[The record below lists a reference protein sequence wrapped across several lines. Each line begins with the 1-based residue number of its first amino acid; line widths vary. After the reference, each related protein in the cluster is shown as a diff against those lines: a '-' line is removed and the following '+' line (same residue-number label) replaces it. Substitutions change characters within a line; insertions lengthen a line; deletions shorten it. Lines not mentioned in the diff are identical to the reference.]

1 MKEKKIIA
9 LGFFDGVH
17 AGHQALLRECR
28 SLAHRLGVSAA
39 ALTFA
44 AHPDTLV
51 FGKTPGLI
59 NTAEDRALLLRR
71 AGMDQVLV
79 LPFDK
84 TVMTMPWQE
93 FFRDLLEEQDAA
105 GLVCG
110 HDFRFGNR
118 GEGTA
123 ALLRDACKDAGI
135 PCVVVPEQKIDGI
148 TISSTYIRTLLEEGR
163 MGQAARF
170 LGHPHMLSGTVLP
183 GRQLGRTLGIPTA
196 NLSFPQ
202 GVLCP
207 KKGVY
212 ACKVFF
218 DGEEHI
224 AVTNIGIR
232 PTVGGTGITVESWLP
247 DFSGDLYGKRL
258 EVEFHEFIRPE
269 RRFADL
275 DEMRR
280 EIRKNAEQTRLFFRE
295 PC

>member
-1 MKEKKIIA
+1 M
-9 LGFFDGVH
+9 
-17 AGHQALLRECR
+17 
-28 SLAHRLGVSAA
+28 
-39 ALTFA
+39 
-44 AHPDTLV
+44 
-51 FGKTPGLI
+51 
-59 NTAEDRALLLRR
+59 
-71 AGMDQVLV
+71 
-79 LPFDK
+79 
-84 TVMTMPWQE
+84 
-93 FFRDLLEEQDAA
+93 
-105 GLVCG
+105 
-110 HDFRFGNR
+110 
-118 GEGTA
+118 
-123 ALLRDACKDAGI
+123 
-135 PCVVVPEQKIDGI
+135 
-148 TISSTYIRTLLEEGR
+148 SSTYIRTLLEEGR

-224 AVTNIGIR
+224 AVTNIGTR

>member
-28 SLAHRLGVSAA
+28 SLARRLGVSAA

-84 TVMTMPWQE
+84 TVMTMPWQA
-93 FFRDLLEEQDAA
+93 FFRSLLEERDAA

-110 HDFRFGNR
+110 HDFCFGNR

-123 ALLRDACKDAGI
+123 ALLQDACKDAGI

-148 TISSTYIRTLLEEGR
+148 TISSTYIRTLLEEGQMR
-163 MGQAARF
+163 QAARF

-212 ACKVFF
+212 ACKVRF

-224 AVTNIGIR
+224 AVTNIGTR

>member
-28 SLAHRLGVSAA
+28 GLARRLGVSAA

-84 TVMTMPWQE
+84 TVMTMPWQA
-93 FFRDLLEEQDAA
+93 FFRSLLEERDAA

-110 HDFRFGNR
+110 HDFCFGNR

-123 ALLRDACKDAGI
+123 ALLQDACKDAGI

-148 TISSTYIRTLLEEGR
+148 TISSTYIRTLLEEGQMR
-163 MGQAARF
+163 QAARF

-212 ACKVFF
+212 ACKVRF

-224 AVTNIGIR
+224 AVTNIGTR